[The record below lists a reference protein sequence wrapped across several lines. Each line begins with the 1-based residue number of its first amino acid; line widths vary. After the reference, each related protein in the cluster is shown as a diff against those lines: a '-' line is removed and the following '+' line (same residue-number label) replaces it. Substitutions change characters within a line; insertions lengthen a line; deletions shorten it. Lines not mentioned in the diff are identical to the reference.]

1 MYKVFQGEKQ
11 YFKVTA
17 FYALSL
23 AKYHMKCH
31 AHESFEIMYVT
42 SGECRIF
49 CKNEWL
55 RLKPNEFIYF
65 TWSTASTGS
74 YRWAAVFGI
83 ESGIWIDFRRNGG
96 KGRCPV

>member
-31 AHESFEIMYVT
+31 AHVSL
-42 SGECRIF
+42 SQG
-49 CKNEWL
+49 
-55 RLKPNEFIYF
+55 YF
-65 TWSTASTGS
+65 
-74 YRWAAVFGI
+74 
-83 ESGIWIDFRRNGG
+83 
-96 KGRCPV
+96 